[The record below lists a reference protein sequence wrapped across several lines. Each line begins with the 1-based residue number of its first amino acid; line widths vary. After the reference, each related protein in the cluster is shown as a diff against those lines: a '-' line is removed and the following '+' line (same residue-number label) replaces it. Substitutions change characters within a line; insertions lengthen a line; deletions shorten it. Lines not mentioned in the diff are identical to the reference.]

1 MTVLDINRI
10 REILPHRYP
19 FLLIDRV
26 TQVVD
31 GKSLT
36 ALKNVTANEPMFTGH
51 FEHQPIFPGV
61 LMIECIAQAS
71 ALLASLI
78 LDATANR
85 KRLYLFAGVDRA
97 RFKRIVEPGDQMCIE
112 VELKNHRQQ
121 VWRCAG
127 TIAVD
132 GVLACSADILFTHK
146 DLPLS
151 LIHI

>member
-31 GKSLT
+31 GRSLT

-121 VWRCAG
+121 VWRCTGAI
-127 TIAVD
+127 TVD
-132 GVLACSADILFTHK
+132 GALACRADILFTHK
-146 DLPLS
+146 DLP
-151 LIHI
+151 

>member
-78 LDATANR
+78 LDATANQQ
-85 KRLYLFAGVDRA
+85 RLYLFAGVDRA

-112 VELKNHRQQ
+112 VELKNHKQRI
-121 VWRCAG
+121 WRCAG
-127 TIAVD
+127 TITVNSE
-132 GVLACSADILFTHK
+132 LACSADILFTHK
-146 DLPLS
+146 DLA
-151 LIHI
+151 

>member
-10 REILPHRYP
+10 REILPHRYR

-26 TQVVD
+26 TQVVE

-36 ALKNVTANEPMFTGH
+36 AVKNVTINEPIFTGH
-51 FEHQPIFPGV
+51 FEHRPIFPGV

-78 LDATANR
+78 LDTTANR
-85 KRLYLFAGVDRA
+85 QRLYLFAGVDRA
-97 RFKRIVEPGDQMCIE
+97 RFKKIVEPGDQMCIE

-121 VWRCAG
+121 LWRCAG

-132 GVLACSADILFTHK
+132 GGVACSADILFTHK
-146 DLPLS
+146 DLS
-151 LIHI
+151 

>member
-1 MTVLDINRI
+1 MTVLDISRI

-26 TQVVD
+26 TQVVE

-36 ALKNVTANEPMFTGH
+36 AVKNVTINEPIFTGH
-51 FEHQPIFPGV
+51 FEHRPIFPGV

-71 ALLASLI
+71 ALLARLI
-78 LDATANR
+78 LDAAATR
-85 KRLYLFAGVDRA
+85 QRLYLFAGVDRA
-97 RFKRIVEPGDQMCIE
+97 RFRKIVEPGDQMCIE
-112 VELKNHRQQ
+112 VELKKHKQQ

-132 GVLACSADILFTHK
+132 GALACSADILFTHK
-146 DLPLS
+146 DLS
-151 LIHI
+151 

>member
-1 MTVLDINRI
+1 M
-10 REILPHRYP
+10 
-19 FLLIDRV
+19 
-26 TQVVD
+26 VD

-51 FEHQPIFPGV
+51 FENQPIF
-61 LMIECIAQAS
+61 

-85 KRLYLFAGVDRA
+85 KRLYLFAGVDRT

-121 VWRCAG
+121 VWRCTG
-127 TIAVD
+127 TITVD

-146 DLPLS
+146 DLP
-151 LIHI
+151 

>member
-1 MTVLDINRI
+1 MVEGT
-10 REILPHRYP
+10 
-19 FLLIDRV
+19 
-26 TQVVD
+26 
-31 GKSLT
+31 SLT
-36 ALKNVTANEPMFTGH
+36 AVKNVTINEPLFTGH
-51 FEHQPIFPGV
+51 FEHRPIFPGV

-85 KRLYLFAGVDRA
+85 QRLYLFAGVDRA
-97 RFKRIVEPGDQMCIE
+97 RFKKIVEPGDQMCIE
-112 VELKNHRQQ
+112 VELKSHKQQ

-146 DLPLS
+146 DLS
-151 LIHI
+151 

>member
-1 MTVLDINRI
+1 MV
-10 REILPHRYP
+10 E
-19 FLLIDRV
+19 
-26 TQVVD
+26 

-36 ALKNVTANEPMFTGH
+36 AVKNVTINEPIFTGH
-51 FEHQPIFPGV
+51 FEHRPIFPGV

-85 KRLYLFAGVDRA
+85 QRLYLFAGVDRA
-97 RFKRIVEPGDQMCIE
+97 RFKKIVEPGDQMYIE
-112 VELKNHRQQ
+112 VKLKKHKQQ

-132 GVLACSADILFTHK
+132 GALACSADILFTHK
-146 DLPLS
+146 DLP
-151 LIHI
+151 

>member
-51 FEHQPIFPGV
+51 FAHQPIFPGV

-78 LDATANR
+78 LDATANQ

-132 GVLACSADILFTHK
+132 GVLACSADILFSHK
-146 DLPLS
+146 YLP
-151 LIHI
+151 

>member
-26 TQVVD
+26 IQVVD

-36 ALKNVTANEPMFTGH
+36 ALKNVTTNEPMFTGH
-51 FEHQPIFPGV
+51 FEYQPIFPGV

-78 LDATANR
+78 LDATANQ

-121 VWRCAG
+121 VWRCTG
-127 TIAVD
+127 VITVD
-132 GVLACSADILFTHK
+132 DVLACSADILFTHK
-146 DLPLS
+146 DLA
-151 LIHI
+151 

>member
-1 MTVLDINRI
+1 MTVLDINHI

-36 ALKNVTANEPMFTGH
+36 AVKNVTINEPIFTGH
-51 FEHQPIFPGV
+51 FEHRPIFPGV

-85 KRLYLFAGVDRA
+85 QRLYLFAGVDRA
-97 RFKRIVEPGDQMCIE
+97 RFRKIVEPGDQMCIE
-112 VELKNHRQQ
+112 VELKKHKQQ

-132 GVLACSADILFTHK
+132 GALACSADILFTHK
-146 DLPLS
+146 DLS
-151 LIHI
+151 

>member
-26 TQVVD
+26 TEVVD

-36 ALKNVTANEPMFTGH
+36 AIKNVTANEPIFTGH
-51 FEHQPIFPGV
+51 FEDRPIFPGV

-85 KRLYLFAGVDRA
+85 QRLYLFAGVDHA
-97 RFKRIVEPGDQMCIE
+97 RFKRIVEPGDQLCVE
-112 VELKNHRQQ
+112 VELKNHKQRI
-121 VWRCAG
+121 WRCTG
-127 TIAVD
+127 TITVNTE
-132 GVLACSADILFTHK
+132 LACSADILFTHK
-146 DLPLS
+146 DLA
-151 LIHI
+151 

>member
-1 MTVLDINRI
+1 MTVLNINRI

-36 ALKNVTANEPMFTGH
+36 ALKNVTTNEPMFTGH

-146 DLPLS
+146 DLP
-151 LIHI
+151 

>member
-1 MTVLDINRI
+1 MTALDINRI

-26 TQVVD
+26 TEVVD
-31 GKSLT
+31 AKSLT
-36 ALKNVTANEPMFTGH
+36 AVKNVTINEPIFTGH
-51 FEHQPIFPGV
+51 FEDRPIFPGV

-85 KRLYLFAGVDRA
+85 QRLYLFAGVDRA
-97 RFKRIVEPGDQMCIE
+97 RFKKIVEPGDQMCIE
-112 VELKNHRQQ
+112 VELKNHKQQ

-146 DLPLS
+146 DLP
-151 LIHI
+151 

>member
-26 TQVVD
+26 TQVVE

-36 ALKNVTANEPMFTGH
+36 EVKNVTINEPSFTGP
-51 FEHQPIFPGV
+51 FEHRPIFPGV

-85 KRLYLFAGVDRA
+85 QRLYLFAGVDRA
-97 RFKRIVEPGDQMCIE
+97 RFRKIVEPGDQMCIE
-112 VELKNHRQQ
+112 VELKKHKQQ

-127 TIAVD
+127 TIVVD
-132 GVLACSADILFTHK
+132 GALACSADILFTHK
-146 DLPLS
+146 DLS
-151 LIHI
+151 

>member
-51 FEHQPIFPGV
+51 FEYQPIFPGV

-146 DLPLS
+146 DLP
-151 LIHI
+151 

>member
-1 MTVLDINRI
+1 MTVLDINQI

-19 FLLIDRV
+19 FLFIDRV

-36 ALKNVTANEPMFTGH
+36 AVKNVTINEPIFTGH
-51 FEHQPIFPGV
+51 FEHRPIFPGV

-85 KRLYLFAGVDRA
+85 QRLYLFAGVERA
-97 RFKRIVEPGDQMCIE
+97 RFKKIVEPGDQMCID
-112 VELKNHRQQ
+112 VELKNHKQQ

-127 TIAVD
+127 TITVD
-132 GVLACSADILFTHK
+132 GVLACSAEILFTHK
-146 DLPLS
+146 DLS
-151 LIHI
+151 

>member
-1 MTVLDINRI
+1 MVEGT
-10 REILPHRYP
+10 
-19 FLLIDRV
+19 
-26 TQVVD
+26 
-31 GKSLT
+31 SLT

-146 DLPLS
+146 DLP
-151 LIHI
+151 